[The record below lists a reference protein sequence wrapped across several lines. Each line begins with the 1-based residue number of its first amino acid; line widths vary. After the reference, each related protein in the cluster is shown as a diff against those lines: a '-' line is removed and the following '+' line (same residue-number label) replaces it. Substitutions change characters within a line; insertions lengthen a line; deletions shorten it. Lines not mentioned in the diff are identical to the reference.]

1 MKAIGIDVDDCD
13 TEAGHRISKS
23 KGNSKKTVA
32 PFCNRKLSKRAL
44 YNKTKLASINTS
56 AVGLGN
62 STKRFISKNLMD
74 YNYKLVFK
82 CRKIKRAS
90 LIYSTFTRDG
100 VVHIMIVVCPKKI
113 STWVNLLNYFQ
124 TSISMMRSEVSMIR
138 SEDWV
143 YNCWLIVF
151 HDYMIIAFFSF
162 TVSCSLN
169 VNIYLKQPYG

>member
-100 VVHIMIVVCPKKI
+100 VVHIMKSDCG
-113 STWVNLLNYFQ
+113 
-124 TSISMMRSEVSMIR
+124 MSEKDTHMSKLV
-138 SEDWV
+138 E
-143 YNCWLIVF
+143 LIPNFDFYDEEWGF
-151 HDYMIIAFFSF
+151 HDQEWGLSLQLLTNCVPWLYDYCVFF
-162 TVSCSLN
+162 
-169 VNIYLKQPYG
+169 IYRIVLFKCKHLS

>member
-1 MKAIGIDVDDCD
+1 MSGIPVSEGDNKLECSVIKIMKAIGTDVDDCD

-23 KGNSKKTVA
+23 KGNSKKTVT

-82 CRKIKRAS
+82 CRKIKRGLPS
-90 LIYSTFTRDG
+90 F
-100 VVHIMIVVCPKKI
+100 IV
-113 STWVNLLNYFQ
+113 LLQGMALF
-124 TSISMMRSEVSMIR
+124 I
-138 SEDWV
+138 
-143 YNCWLIVF
+143 
-151 HDYMIIAFFSF
+151 
-162 TVSCSLN
+162 
-169 VNIYLKQPYG
+169 